1 VLAGAAAAFYWQ
13 RQAGE
18 SAAHEAHVATVA
30 KAAPAVAVNRLAL
43 GEAANAE
50 ALELAINPPA
60 ELDFLTREAVLQLRR
75 NAVRQYPMLLA
86 ATYNPRPAVFGQIE
100 DLAPWWGIEGQFFH
114 GSGIRSIDGPAEES
128 RFILNRYLRLA
139 EEFDD
144 WWSKDLSESRLP
156 GFPLICPPQQ
166 MIWKPR
172 EAYAEVSYDAAC
184 IRGRQKPEFSLISY
198 NARDFG
204 FDYIYVSY
212 ADSQNVSKATIPTD
226 AYANLQFIHRGGSCG
241 YLGGRNNMS
250 PVTPDIDDIRLEGLP
265 AKVMV
270 WLWKGKPKSVVQAS
284 DMRYAIHLR
293 GWKNA
298 NKRNFAL
305 RGNPSEVRWLYPD
318 HAVL

>member
-1 VLAGAAAAFYWQ
+1 MIRQLLLLVLLIGAAAAYYWQ
-13 RQAGE
+13 QQARE
-18 SAAHEAHVATVA
+18 SAVQAAHAASAA
-30 KAAPAVAVNRLAL
+30 KAAPAVAANRLAL

-50 ALELAINPPA
+50 ALEVAINPPA
-60 ELDFLTREAVLQLRR
+60 ELDFLTRDAVLQMRT
-75 NAVRQYPMLLA
+75 AMVRQYPMLLA
-86 ATYNPRPAVFGQIE
+86 ASYSPRPAVFGQIE

-128 RFILNRYLRLA
+128 RFILNPYLLVA
-139 EEFDD
+139 AEFDD
-144 WWSKDLSESRLP
+144 RWSRDLSESRLA
-156 GFPLICPPQQ
+156 GFPLVCPPQQ

-212 ADSQNVSKATIPTD
+212 ADSQNISKANVPTD
-226 AYANLQFIHRGGSCG
+226 AYANPQFIHRGGSCG
-241 YLGGRNNMS
+241 YPGGCNNMS
-250 PVTPDIDDIRLEGLP
+250 PQTPDIDDIRVEGLP

-270 WLWKGKPKSVVQAS
+270 WLWKGKPGSVAQVP

-293 GWKNA
+293 
-298 NKRNFAL
+298 
-305 RGNPSEVRWLYPD
+305 
-318 HAVL
+318 

>member
-1 VLAGAAAAFYWQ
+1 M
-13 RQAGE
+13 
-18 SAAHEAHVATVA
+18 
-30 KAAPAVAVNRLAL
+30 
-43 GEAANAE
+43 
-50 ALELAINPPA
+50 
-60 ELDFLTREAVLQLRR
+60 RR

-86 ATYNPRPAVFGQIE
+86 ANYSPRPAVFGQIE

-128 RFILNRYLRLA
+128 RFILNPYLLVA
-139 EEFDD
+139 AEFDD
-144 WWSKDLSESRLP
+144 RWSKDLSESRLP

-212 ADSQNVSKATIPTD
+212 ADSKNVSKATIPND
-226 AYANLQFIHRGGSCG
+226 AYANPQFIHRGGSCG
-241 YLGGRNNMS
+241 YPGGCNNMS

-265 AKVMV
+265 AKVTV
-270 WLWKGKPKSVVQAS
+270 RLWKGKPKSVAQAP

-293 GWKNA
+293 
-298 NKRNFAL
+298 
-305 RGNPSEVRWLYPD
+305 
-318 HAVL
+318 